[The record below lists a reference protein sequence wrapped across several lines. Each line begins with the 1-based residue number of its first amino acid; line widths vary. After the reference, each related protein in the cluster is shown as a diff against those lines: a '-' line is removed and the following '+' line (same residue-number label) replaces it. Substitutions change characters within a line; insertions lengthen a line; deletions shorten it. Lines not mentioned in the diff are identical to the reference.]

1 MHTSS
6 NGFRNILKHPR
17 VKGVQ
22 TGSRRQGWW
31 TVGKGVT
38 GDPYNTVTDI
48 GVLTTVVGVR
58 EKAPTVQL
66 QHTARRALYL

>member
-6 NGFRNILKHPR
+6 NGFRNILKLPR
-17 VKGVQ
+17 VKGVE

-38 GDPYNTVTDI
+38 GDSDPYNTVTDS
-48 GVLTTVVGVR
+48 GVLTTVVGLR

-66 QHTARRALYL
+66 